1 MSEIPVKMIT
11 PTNQALHRLR
21 QVTNTVHD
29 EICQRAF
36 CLFEQ
41 KGCQGGHEMEDWLA
55 AEREVLFCPPSE
67 LDESSSQIRIETV
80 VPGIDARTLQ
90 VDVLPNSITIEGTIG
105 EKRLL
110 RRYDLSGRIDPDEVE
125 ATLHDGVLQI
135 IARKLAS
142 EEKIAERAAG

>member
-1 MSEIPVKMIT
+1 
-11 PTNQALHRLR
+11 
-21 QVTNTVHD
+21 
-29 EICQRAF
+29 
-36 CLFEQ
+36 
-41 KGCQGGHEMEDWLA
+41 MENWLA

-67 LDESSSQIRIETV
+67 LNESSSQIRIETV

-110 RRYDLSGRIDPDEVE
+110 RRYDLSDRIDPDEVE
-125 ATLHDGVLQI
+125 AKLHDGVLQI

-142 EEKIAERAAG
+142 EEKIAQRAAA